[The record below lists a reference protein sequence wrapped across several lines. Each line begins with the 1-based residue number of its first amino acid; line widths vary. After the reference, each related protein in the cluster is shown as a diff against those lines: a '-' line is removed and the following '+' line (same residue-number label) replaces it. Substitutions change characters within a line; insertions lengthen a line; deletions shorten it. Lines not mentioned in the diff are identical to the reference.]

1 MSFRPTEPVSVKEA
15 LGGYEALWHM
25 FEALDLRFV
34 EKVLS
39 RSYGRKREVGRPHR
53 NLLGMF
59 KAELAKRF
67 GRVEYYEELY
77 RLMTVDRGLRE
88 LCDVK
93 EWEKPYHPSILSRFR
108 RRIGPECLQQLMNHA
123 LEQLVKMDMLNGETL
138 ALDAAFIKAY
148 SRRDPHDSSRG
159 LSDIEARLRKQ
170 GGNVTLGYGVHLA
183 VDSKSEMPLGVVVEP
198 ANVNEKKAAPTL
210 LKKTVKPRRKRKVR
224 HVVADTQYSSQAFRE
239 DVKRLRAKPV
249 IPYPRNQAKG
259 KKVLRVD
266 RRFRSHGPA
275 RLKRL
280 YRRRSAAERAVSRLK
295 HYFGLKNL
303 RTRGLRNA
311 VIHTL
316 LCILAML
323 TIALA
328 SILHGHIDLMRSP
341 VSLMKLTGKL

>member
-1 MSFRPTEPVSVKEA
+1 MKEA
-15 LGGYEALWHM
+15 LGEYEALWHM

-39 RSYGRKREVGRPHR
+39 RRYGRKSEVGRPHR
-53 NLLGMF
+53 SLVGMF
-59 KAELAKRF
+59 KAELVKRF

-77 RLMTVDRGLRE
+77 RLMTVDRELRE

-108 RRIGPECLQQLMNHA
+108 RRIGPECLQQLVDHA
-123 LEQLVKMDMLNGETL
+123 LEQLDRMGMLSGKTV
-138 ALDAAFIKAY
+138 ALDAVFIKAY

-183 VDSKSEMPLGVVVEP
+183 VDTGSEMPLGVVVEP
-198 ANVNEKKAAPTL
+198 ANMNEKKAAPTL
-210 LKKTVKPRRKRKVR
+210 LKKTIKRRRKRRVR
-224 HVVADTQYSSQAFRE
+224 HVVADTQYSSQNVRDE
-239 DVKRLRAKPV
+239 VKRLRAKPV

-266 RRFRSHGPA
+266 RKFRSHGPA
-275 RLKRL
+275 KLKRL
-280 YRRRSAAERAVSRLK
+280 YRRRSAVERAISRLK
-295 HYFGLKNL
+295 HYFGLKHL

-311 VIHTL
+311 LTHTL
-316 LCILAML
+316 LCVLAML
-323 TIALA
+323 ITALS
-328 SILHGHIDLMRSP
+328 SILHGHTDLMRSP
-341 VSLMKLTGKL
+341 VAFMKLTGKL